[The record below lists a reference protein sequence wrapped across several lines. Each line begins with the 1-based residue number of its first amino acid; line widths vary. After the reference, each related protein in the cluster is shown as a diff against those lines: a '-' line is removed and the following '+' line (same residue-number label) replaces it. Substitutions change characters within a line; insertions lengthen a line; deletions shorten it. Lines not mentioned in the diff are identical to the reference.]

1 MECFAKQIGEDL
13 IVLVTKLGVDQGPMH
28 GLPVST
34 PYMTK
39 DFLETKR
46 SQALRLETTYVYDFP
61 EMFRMNLRDLW
72 KEWRRKTNNTA
83 AKTATT
89 DVEMFFDCVELVLD
103 NDGRRVVERKRYPGE
118 NDIAMVAWR
127 MAFRMPGET
136 QNRYVS
142 TLKTPLALRPMR
154 TLVWGVSDLCFSFS
168 CLLINIAHKVP
179 FPDFGL

>member
-1 MECFAKQIGEDL
+1 MASNLRLSISNDAGYSLNMWIYKEETDPVTGILKFATVGPQTPLADKAQK
-13 IVLVTKLGVDQGPMH
+13 TSVDQGPMH

-72 KEWRRKTNNTA
+72 KEWRRKNNNSAT
-83 AKTATT
+83 KTAGAS
-89 DVEMFFDCVELVLD
+89 DVEMFFNCVELVLD
-103 NDGRRVVERKRYPGE
+103 NEGRRVVERKRYPGE

-127 MAFRMPGET
+127 MTFSMPGEIE
-136 QNRYVS
+136 NR
-142 TLKTPLALRPMR
+142 
-154 TLVWGVSDLCFSFS
+154 
-168 CLLINIAHKVP
+168 
-179 FPDFGL
+179 

>member
-1 MECFAKQIGEDL
+1 
-13 IVLVTKLGVDQGPMH
+13 MH

-72 KEWRRKTNNTA
+72 KEWRRKNNSPATNMA
-83 AKTATT
+83 AAS
-89 DVEMFFDCVELVLD
+89 DVEMFFNCVELVLD
-103 NDGRRVVERKRYPGE
+103 NEGRRVMERKRYPGE

-127 MAFRMPGET
+127 MTFSMPGEIE
-136 QNRYVS
+136 NR
-142 TLKTPLALRPMR
+142 
-154 TLVWGVSDLCFSFS
+154 
-168 CLLINIAHKVP
+168 
-179 FPDFGL
+179 

>member
-1 MECFAKQIGEDL
+1 M

-72 KEWRRKTNNTA
+72 KEWRRKNNSPATNMA
-83 AKTATT
+83 AAS
-89 DVEMFFDCVELVLD
+89 DVEMFFNCVELVLD
-103 NDGRRVVERKRYPGE
+103 NEGRRVMERKRYPGE

-127 MAFRMPGET
+127 MTFSMPGEIE
-136 QNRYVS
+136 NR
-142 TLKTPLALRPMR
+142 
-154 TLVWGVSDLCFSFS
+154 
-168 CLLINIAHKVP
+168 
-179 FPDFGL
+179 

>member
-1 MECFAKQIGEDL
+1 
-13 IVLVTKLGVDQGPMH
+13 MH

-72 KEWRRKTNNTA
+72 KEWRRKNNSTATKTA
-83 AKTATT
+83 AAS
-89 DVEMFFDCVELVLD
+89 DVEMFFSCVELVLD
-103 NDGRRVVERKRYPGE
+103 NERRRVVERKRYPGE

-127 MAFRMPGET
+127 MTFRMPGEIE
-136 QNRYVS
+136 NRFIFEQDNS
-142 TLKTPLALRPMR
+142 SESIDPNLR
-154 TLVWGVSDLCFSFS
+154 LGIWQQ
-168 CLLINIAHKVP
+168 
-179 FPDFGL
+179 